1 MEIKKIT
8 TLWDVN
14 TFITNLFKQAL
25 EYGVSDIH
33 FEPQANNFFIKF
45 RINWDLLT
53 FYIGPNYEYEQ
64 LVVKIKILANL
75 KIDEKRLPQ
84 WGQFSFE
91 NTDFRVAT
99 VASLYGEK
107 VVIRILEKNKDLLD
121 IKKLGYSTHH
131 LNLVQKAL
139 KKTYWLIA
147 IWWPTWS
154 WKTTTL
160 YAMLNQFR
168 WKNLA
173 VYTLEDPIEYKIPW
187 ITQIQVRPE
196 IGFTYYEWLKQLLR
210 LDPDVILVGEIRD
223 PKVAKLAV
231 EASMTWHLV
240 LTTIHANNTQGV
252 VQRFLEFWI
261 DKFILANSL
270 ILLMGQRLVKKLCDC
285 KNCKNKEDVEELYY
299 KPFLGELNNKFK
311 NQDFNVCYP
320 NWCEKCF
327 HTGYSWRL
335 PITEVVYVDDL
346 VKKLILWNKLDLWY
360 KMMQKNWYL
369 TLFQDW
375 LIKSKWWLTSLE
387 QILPYKTD

>member
-1 MEIKKIT
+1 MEIKKLNTI
-8 TLWDVN
+8 WDVN
-14 TFITNLFKQAL
+14 MFLEKLFQQAMKL
-25 EYGVSDIH
+25 KVSDIH
-33 FEPQANNFFIKF
+33 FEPQEEVFFIKF
-45 RINWDLLT
+45 RLNWDLLT
-53 FYIGPNYEYEQ
+53 FYEWKSYDYEQ
-64 LVVKIKILANL
+64 LVVKIKILSNL

-99 VASLYGEK
+99 VATAYGEK
-107 VVIRILEKNKDLLD
+107 VVIRILEKDMNLLN
-121 IKKLGYSTHH
+121 IKHLWYSSHH

-160 YAMLNQFR
+160 YAMLEQFA

-196 IGFTYYEWLKQLLR
+196 IWFTYYEWLKQLLR
-210 LDPDVILVGEIRD
+210 LDPDVILVWEIRES
-223 PKVAKLAV
+223 KVAKLAV

-240 LTTIHANNTQGV
+240 LTTIHANNTQGI

-261 DKFILANSL
+261 DKFVLAHSL

-285 KNCKNKEDVEELYY
+285 KNCKMKEDIEQLYY
-299 KPFLGELNNKFK
+299 QPFLEDINNKFK
-311 NQDFNVCYP
+311 EQDFNICYP
-320 NWCEKCF
+320 TWCEKCF
-327 HTGYSWRL
+327 NTWYNGRL
-335 PITEVVYVDDL
+335 PITEVVLIDQL
-346 VKKLILWNKLDLWY
+346 FQNLILENKLWLW
-360 KMMQKNWYL
+360 KKAMKKNWYL
-369 TLFQDW
+369 TLFQDG
-375 LIKSKWWLTSLE
+375 LIKTKYWLTSLE
-387 QILPYKTD
+387 QILAYKD